1 MIKKM
6 SLMIFIGVILC
17 LGAIFSQSETSKIT
31 GEVVKVDK
39 DENFIILQIMLEEGV
54 INQVTFKVTDKTSI
68 TINDEK
74 KTLADV
80 KKGDKASIDYQ
91 LDEKKELEAIAIA
104 ISR

>member
-6 SLMIFIGVILC
+6 FLTLSISVIFC
-17 LGAIFSQSETSKIT
+17 LGALFSQAETSKAT

-39 DENFIILQIMLEEGV
+39 EENLIVLQITLEEGV

-68 TINDEK
+68 TINGEK
-74 KTLADV
+74 KTLADI